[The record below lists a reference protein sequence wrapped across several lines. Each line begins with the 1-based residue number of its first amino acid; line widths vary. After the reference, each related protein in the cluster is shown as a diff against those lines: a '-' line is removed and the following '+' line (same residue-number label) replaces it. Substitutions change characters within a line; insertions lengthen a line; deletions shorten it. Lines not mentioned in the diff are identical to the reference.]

1 MEQIFQSNILDSMVD
16 PQLLGL
22 FPPFIIFLIITM
34 LLEIDLTKGIK
45 SFSVSFHRMIFKH
58 FSGFIILLF
67 YFWYVFALAEYHAGH
82 YPIAMV
88 KEFWLFPSLDR
99 HSNFIATIGTFYFL
113 YSGLFLWLNEYWL
126 NGKLKNMEK

>member
-1 MEQIFQSNILDSMVD
+1 MVD

-34 LLEIDLTKGIK
+34 LLEIDLTKGVK

-67 YFWYVFALAEYHAGH
+67 YFLYVSAWAEYHAGH
-82 YPIAMV
+82 YHHTTI
-88 KEFWLFPSLDR
+88 KEIKLFPTLDR
-99 HSNFIATIGTFYFL
+99 SSNYTVTLAIFYVL
-113 YSGLFLWLNEYWL
+113 YSGLFLWINEYWL
-126 NGKLKNMEK
+126 NRKLKDMEK

>member
-1 MEQIFQSNILDSMVD
+1 MVD

-67 YFWYVFALAEYHAGH
+67 YFLYVFAWAEYHAGH

-88 KEFWLFPSLDR
+88 KEFRLFPSLDR

-113 YSGLFLWLNEYWL
+113 YSGLFLWLNEYWFSR
-126 NGKLKNMEK
+126 KLKDIEK

>member
-67 YFWYVFALAEYHAGH
+67 YFLYVFAWGEYHAGH
-82 YPIAMV
+82 YYYTTI
-88 KEFWLFPSLDR
+88 KEIELFPSLDR
-99 HSNFIATIGTFYFL
+99 GSNFVATIGTFYFL
-113 YSGLFLWLNEYWL
+113 YSGLFLWLNDYWL
-126 NGKLKNMEK
+126 DRKLKDIKQ